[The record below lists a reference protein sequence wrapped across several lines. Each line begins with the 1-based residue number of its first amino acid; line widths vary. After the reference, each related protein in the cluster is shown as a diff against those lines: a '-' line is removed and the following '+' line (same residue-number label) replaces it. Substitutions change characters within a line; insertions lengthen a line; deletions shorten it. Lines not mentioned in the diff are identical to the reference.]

1 MVLNY
6 RIPGQETVTCNG
18 QFHPLQ
24 HSDKPSGFVVSTA
37 NGEKRYVFKTSTSVP
52 FGVESQ
58 YPPHESN
65 ENEYLAAIHQ
75 ITHAIAHSDLK
86 KVVYSRVSKR
96 GLMALHRPQYF
107 DRLIQAYPNAFVY
120 YFEDENLGAW
130 IGATPEILLRRI
142 ENHCFIMSL
151 AGTKK
156 STEARDWTEKE
167 RTEQALVT
175 DFILNGVRAIN
186 PEHIEIEGPY
196 NHPAGP
202 VEHLRTDISLSLDP
216 TRESELISKIHPT
229 PAVCGL
235 PREMARTAY
244 ELLELHTRE
253 LYTGYI
259 GLFNE
264 DQTHCYV
271 NLRCAKLIDD
281 EIFAYVGGGIT
292 QESIPELE
300 WKETENKSKTL
311 FDLL

>member
-1 MVLNY
+1 MVLHY
-6 RIPGQETVTCNG
+6 RIPGQETVTCQG

-24 HSDKPSGFVVSTA
+24 HNDKPNGFIVSTA
-37 NGEKRYVFKTSTSVP
+37 NGEKRYAFKPSASVP

-58 YPPHESN
+58 YPPHQSN
-65 ENEYLAAIHQ
+65 EHEYLAAVHQ
-75 ITHAIAHSDLK
+75 ITNAIAHSDLK

-96 GLMALHRPQYF
+96 GLGALRRLQYF
-107 DRLIQAYPNAFVY
+107 NRLIQAYPNAFVY

-156 STEARDWTEKE
+156 SAEARDWTEKE
-167 RTEQALVT
+167 RIEQALVT

-186 PEHIEIEGPY
+186 SEHIEIEGPY
-196 NHPAGP
+196 DHPAGP
-202 VEHLRTDISLSLDP
+202 VEHLRTDISFSLDP
-216 TRESELISKIHPT
+216 ARESELIRMIHPT

-264 DQTHCYV
+264 EQTHCYV

-281 EIFAYVGGGIT
+281 EIFAFVGGGIT
-292 QESIPELE
+292 EESIPELE